1 MSEASRSSI
10 HLTMRD
16 GVRIAIDLF
25 LPALEST
32 QKIPTALYADRYHR
46 ADEIPEGTPE
56 RLLEVAHLFNSN
68 GYALVLIDAR
78 GTGASF
84 GSRNAEVSKA
94 ELEDDREVMNWIVAQ
109 AWSSGRI
116 GAFGI
121 SYTGDTAEMVTTLHH
136 PALKA
141 IAPGFNDFD
150 VYEDLFSP
158 GGVYNQWFGNLWF
171 GLNNVLDEMPGSLE
185 FAMQELGL
193 DSPEAVRAEI
203 PRVRPVDGPDGLA
216 LREAAI
222 LEHAANVNGAELLS
236 QMPFKDDVSGEVSYT
251 SLANGHRLE
260 IESSNMPML
269 VLAGWQDAGTAAGT
283 LNRYVS
289 FSNHQEV
296 YIGAW
301 SHGGGFNCD
310 PFVADGTPPNPT
322 LEVQNELLIQF
333 FDRFVKGN
341 ETPQPGFKRLHYATN
356 GETQWRTLE
365 GWNPNV
371 KPELWYLEA
380 NNALSRIAPTSSS
393 GADSFITNFE
403 AGTGEESRW
412 RTQSGGGLVAYPSW
426 SDHQHLSY
434 LSKPLEQDL
443 RVFGFPRVRLQVKS
457 STPDGAIYAYLE
469 DVAPDG
475 TERLITEG
483 QLRLIHRKLATR
495 NPVER
500 SMRTPRSFARAD
512 AQNVIPG
519 EVMTLE
525 FDLIPTATLFKEG
538 HCIRLSLAGHD
549 KDTFARYAE
558 DGQEYLIERNR
569 LMVSSLEL
577 PVLHLEVN
585 SPNSKLSNQ

>member
-1 MSEASRSSI
+1 MPKASRNSI

-25 LPALEST
+25 LPQLEPN
-32 QKIPTALYADRYHR
+32 QKIPTAIYADRYHR
-46 ADEIPEGTPE
+46 ADELPEGTAE
-56 RLLEVAHLFNSN
+56 RLLETAYLFNSN

-84 GSRNAEVSKA
+84 GSRASEVSKT
-94 ELEDDREVMNWIVAQ
+94 ELEDDREVMDWIVAQ

-158 GGVYNQWFGNLWF
+158 GGVYNQWFGHLWF

-193 DSPEAVRAEI
+193 DSIEALRAEI
-203 PRVRPVDGPDGLA
+203 PRVRPVDGADGFV

-222 LEHAANVNGAELLS
+222 LEHAANVNGAEILS

-260 IESSNMPML
+260 IEASNVPML

-301 SHGGGFNCD
+301 SHGGSFNCD
-310 PFVADGTPPNPT
+310 PFVAPDTPSNPT
-322 LEVQNELLIQF
+322 LEAQSDLLIQF
-333 FDRFVKGN
+333 FDRFVKGS
-341 ETPQPGFKRLHYATN
+341 EIPKTGFKRLHYATN

-365 GWNPNV
+365 AWNPNV
-371 KPELWYLEA
+371 KPEYWYLEA
-380 NNALSRIAPTSSS
+380 NNVLSRVAPISSS
-393 GADSFITNFE
+393 GTDSFTTDFE
-403 AGTGEESRW
+403 VGTGEQSRW
-412 RTQSGGGLVAYPSW
+412 RTQSGGGLVAYPNW
-426 SDHQHLSY
+426 SNHQHLSY
-434 LSKPLEQDL
+434 LSAPLEQNL
-443 RVFGFPRVRLQVKS
+443 RVFGFPRVQLQVRS
-457 STPDGAIYAYLE
+457 TTPDGAIYAYLE
-469 DVAPDG
+469 DVSPDG
-475 TERLITEG
+475 TARLITEG
-483 QLRLIHRKLATR
+483 QLRLIHRKLASS

-500 SMRTPRSFARAD
+500 SLRTPRSFARAD
-512 AQNVIPG
+512 AQPVIPG
-519 EVMTLE
+519 EVMLLE
-525 FDLIPTATLFKEG
+525 FDLIPTSTLFQQG
-538 HCIRLSLAGHD
+538 HSIRLSLAGHD

-558 DGQEYLIERNR
+558 DGQKYTIERHS
-569 LMVSSLEL
+569 LLVSSLEF
-577 PVLHLEVN
+577 PVLNL
-585 SPNSKLSNQ
+585 